1 MLGFSFSKTRVT
13 LLSKLRI
20 ALLFSILRIVADPL
34 YRYFVTLD
42 IIVGCVFV
50 FFACEAL
57 ILSFGVNDKTT
68 TGPFAYVALLLHSLS
83 RQSIFILSDALAKEI
98 SITTLSSSLEE
109 MVFLFLT
116 TAVFVVLVTMLPD
129 WFLRSRERGSLKS
142 ILLFT
147 ITSRFDLV
155 RIPGLGRG
163 MGSLVYG
170 MLFMIFSSL
179 DAILENGGSKFL
191 AQLTSAASMISV
203 NLFLQAVTPET
214 TTQVIPLA
222 ILIGSF
228 ILSCSI
234 GAMDDI
240 AMFALWRTSSEIN
253 EWKRRI
259 VGPYPIDQ
267 TLILITI
274 YIIGLR
280 MMDKNLASLLLLNIV
295 QTVTQF
301 VINTIQ
307 QLSVEAAF
315 TVSLGILLTVDVFL
329 S

>member
-1 MLGFSFSKTRVT
+1 
-13 LLSKLRI
+13 
-20 ALLFSILRIVADPL
+20 
-34 YRYFVTLD
+34 
-42 IIVGCVFV
+42 VGCVFI

-83 RQSIFILSDALAKEI
+83 RQSIFVLSDALAKEI

-228 ILSCSI
+228 MLSCSI

-315 TVSLGILLTVDVFL
+315 TVSLGILLMVDVFL